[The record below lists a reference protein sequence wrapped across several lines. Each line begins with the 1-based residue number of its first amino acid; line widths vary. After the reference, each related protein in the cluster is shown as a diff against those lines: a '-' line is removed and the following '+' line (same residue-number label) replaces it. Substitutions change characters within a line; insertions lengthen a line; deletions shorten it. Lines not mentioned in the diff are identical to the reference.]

1 MLISERKK
9 PKEYFIKTIITSK
22 YFAHKYCSLIYK
34 GRLCEYH
41 EYRKHKMY
49 MLKKE
54 EKYFKHY
61 KTIHFIDSDIQR
73 IYIENN
79 S

>member
-1 MLISERKK
+1 MISVINVNFIKEKK
-9 PKEYFIKTIITSK
+9 TKEYFIKKIITSK

-41 EYRKHKMY
+41 EHRKHEMY

-54 EKYFKHY
+54 ENTLNI
-61 KTIHFIDSDIQR
+61 TIPFTL
-73 IYIENN
+73 
-79 S
+79 

>member
-1 MLISERKK
+1 MISVINVNFIKEKK
-9 PKEYFIKTIITSK
+9 NKEYFIKKNIIC
-22 YFAHKYCSLIYK
+22 FAHKYCSLIYK

-61 KTIHFIDSDIQR
+61 KTIHFIDSDIQK
-73 IYIENN
+73 I
-79 S
+79 